1 MLHAWR
7 PKDWARTQRGQDLR
21 IVKRNIRELQRKNAE
36 LAAAATK
43 LARNGAAAETT
54 SPPQ

>member
-1 MLHAWR
+1 VPHI
-7 PKDWARTQRGQDLR
+7 PKDWARTQRGRNLR

-43 LARNGAAAETT
+43 LARNGVAAETT